1 MDDKPW
7 FIKDWDLVLE
17 DLEKEHRDKAP
28 VIEETKFVQIF
39 LPHFYKVTNDI
50 TTAWFSV
57 SKSVFYEVSVVS
69 GGKEIYRVPAL
80 CNRASEHPMEIDS
93 DWHFITSY
101 ATQLSNSVPHLV
113 QGYLSSALGGEISID
128 NQGYE
133 SLKRWNDIF
142 IRYNFPSIIPEN
154 MVETMA
160 GNSNISEV
168 ISDEEEPSDW

>member
-1 MDDKPW
+1 
-7 FIKDWDLVLE
+7 
-17 DLEKEHRDKAP
+17 
-28 VIEETKFVQIF
+28 
-39 LPHFYKVTNDI
+39 
-50 TTAWFSV
+50 
-57 SKSVFYEVSVVS
+57 
-69 GGKEIYRVPAL
+69 
-80 CNRASEHPMEIDS
+80 MEIDS